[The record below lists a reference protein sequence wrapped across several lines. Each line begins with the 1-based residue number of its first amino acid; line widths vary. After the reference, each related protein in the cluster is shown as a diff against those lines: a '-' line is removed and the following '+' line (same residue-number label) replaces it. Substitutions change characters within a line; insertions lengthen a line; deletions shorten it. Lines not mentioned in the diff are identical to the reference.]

1 MADKQRRDRGAGSY
15 RQRPGGTWQ
24 GQYQGRF
31 VSAKTEA
38 ERITAVISGLSEPN
52 SPNKT
57 HYAVKVSHEFMRN
70 ASNNDTGKLLR
81 ALPFKNAMLGGLKGE
96 KGIFVTVPKERLR
109 KRSILGKL
117 DAAKDKAASQ
127 DQRPDKNQTK
137 KAKECL

>member
-1 MADKQRRDRGAGSY
+1 MDTIDGSGVSQPAD
-15 RQRPGGTWQ
+15 
-24 GQYQGRF
+24 
-31 VSAKTEA
+31 AKTEA
-38 ERITAVISGLSEPN
+38 ERITAAISGLSEPN

-117 DAAKDKAASQ
+117 DAAKDKAAQ
-127 DQRPDKNQTK
+127 DQRPEGNKTK
-137 KAKECL
+137 KTKECL